1 MAMNPCLDAAKAIA
15 GEDISDRQLTEIMDL
30 LDTKAK
36 RARRDNPAFSDR
48 EAYAKAAGDLTAER
62 KLATLIAKRNRAFN
76 ILAKKNREKFYTQA
90 EAGGTGRADAI
101 RALNVGVEGP
111 FSGAARSV
119 DAVQHSIE
127 GTVLTGPMLEELN
140 QAGLLDVAL
149 MKNAEFEAQVAREI
163 ARANGASDVPA
174 TGNRHAAQMAEILA
188 KYQEAGRVLQNKSG
202 AFIRKTPGYIT
213 RQSHDQVRIYR
224 AGKEAWKQK
233 IRPLLDDRT
242 FDGIRDIDAFLDETW
257 ANLASGN
264 HEKAGG
270 NSDWLGG
277 FEGPGNLAKRASAE
291 RVLHFKDPDAWLKY
305 NNEFGKGSLFEAITD
320 GLRYAARNTALLRTW
335 GTNPEAAFKADVS
348 QAISQL
354 KKAGDIDSVRKL
366 SGWQTRAQFDEVS
379 GGVQVM
385 GNPSLATWGA
395 GIRGIT
401 NMATLGGVVISALPD
416 LAVRA
421 AVLRHNGVPLV
432 RAYGETVRTILSGF
446 QTSKEKKSVARMLNI
461 GTQGIMGG
469 VFNRFH
475 ATDSMPGTITKANN
489 TFFKVTLLTGWTDAW
504 SRGTGLILAN
514 ELGGAVKDGR
524 AWSSFN
530 ELHKTT
536 LRRYGIGEA
545 EWGVLQKAEIH
556 EADGDAF
563 LMPER
568 VRELPDEVIADYL
581 GEGFNVLEMEPPLKE
596 GYTRVYHSGSAGEG
610 ESGRWVST
618 ARQYAADYRQDLP
631 LFYVDIKADDPRVM
645 NLDYP
650 EQGVKQGFT
659 FNFEL
664 TPKEA
669 ADLRKIPR
677 DKTEQTT
684 RDIKTKI
691 KKIDRAREELATSL
705 STYYIDQVRE
715 ALTFGGAKERAM
727 LSLGTERGT
736 PRGEA
741 IRAMMQFKQFPLTMI
756 TKHINRELH
765 RNNKADGMGL
775 AHLIAATTAL
785 GAVSMIAKQYGR
797 GQEPT
802 WPEDAEGW
810 TKLTA
815 GAMTQ
820 GGGLGLYGDFLFGTT
835 SRTGQ
840 SFIEQ
845 SAGPSIGLAQ
855 RYLDVLS
862 AAAHGQD
869 PSAKAVKAIV
879 GTLPYNNLFG
889 ARLALDHMVLH
900 GLQETLNPGYLR
912 RYQRQQER
920 DQNIDYWLEPTSAW
934 GQ

>member
-1 MAMNPCLDAAKAIA
+1 MATNPCLDAAKAIA

-36 RARRDNPAFSDR
+36 RARRDNPALSDR
-48 EAYAKAAGDLTAER
+48 EAYAKAAEDLTAER

-354 KKAGDIDSVRKL
+354 KKAGDIDNVRKL

-432 RAYGETVRTILSGF
+432 RAYSETIRTILSGF

-475 ATDSMPGTITKANN
+475 ATDNMPGTITKANN

-514 ELGGAVKDGR
+514 ELGGAVKDSR

-545 EWGVLQKAEIH
+545 EWGVFQKTEIH

-568 VRELPDEVIADYL
+568 VRELPDEAITEYL
-581 GEGFNVLEMEPPLKE
+581 GGEPN
-596 GYTRVYHSGSAGEG
+596 A
-610 ESGRWVST
+610 
-618 ARQYAADYRQDLP
+618 
-631 LFYVDIKADDPRVM
+631 
-645 NLDYP
+645 
-650 EQGVKQGFT
+650 
-659 FNFEL
+659 
-664 TPKEA
+664 
-669 ADLRKIPR
+669 
-677 DKTEQTT
+677 
-684 RDIKTKI
+684 

-810 TKLTA
+810 AKLTA

-920 DQNIDYWLEPTSAW
+920 DQNIEYWLEPTSAW